1 MREEKEVPES
11 VQNGET
17 DNLQSRRSLLRMST
31 LGAAAVMTIRP
42 GIAHGQAVTS
52 ALTCKIP
59 VPLTTDV
66 NKWLKPNG
74 TVSNSPPPPNTTWWK
89 FPSSPQ
95 LLNGEDV
102 KNAIK
107 FGTSLPGMT
116 AAKTTA
122 YKAYINSK
130 IVLGK
135 PGFTCYASLQ
145 SPNRY

>member
-11 VQNGET
+11 VQIGET

-42 GIAHGQAVTS
+42 GMAQGAVSS

-59 VPLTTDV
+59 VPLTNDV
-66 NKWLKPNG
+66 NKWVKSNG
-74 TVSNSPPPPNTTWWK
+74 SVSTSPPPPGNTWYK
-89 FPSSPQ
+89 FPASPA

-107 FGTSLPGMT
+107 FGTNIPGMD
-116 AAKTTA
+116 AGKTTA